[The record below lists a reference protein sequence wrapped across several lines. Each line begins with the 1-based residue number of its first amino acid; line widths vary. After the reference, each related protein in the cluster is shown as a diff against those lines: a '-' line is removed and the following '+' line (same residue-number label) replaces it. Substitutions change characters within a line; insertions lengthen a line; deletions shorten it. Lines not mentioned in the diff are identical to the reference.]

1 MKTTHMF
8 LAALAAASVCAAT
21 AQEPVPPAPEDA
33 VGNEAA
39 VEPKSVQDVVQEYL
53 DAKGW
58 TDGENAKKDGSRFY
72 VAVGYGAI
80 QAPIDS
86 RSYSD
91 SRVNAYNKAMLDA
104 KAKMAEY
111 LEISIRTETEH
122 DYAEGGFGGN
132 EAAET
137 DETSLTS
144 KLKRLIHAKID
155 DALRAEGLDPD
166 SADRAARERIAK
178 KQLNSDFY
186 KKVISTAAKAEI
198 MGMQVMC
205 SFEGVPS
212 GEKGQIGVVAVWSP
226 KLQAMARSLS
236 HGGRLPSGV
245 GKRPIKDQIPAD
257 KEVLLSTFGV
267 QQKID
272 ENGHL
277 VLVGFGQAGAA
288 TDSPQ
293 SANAAR
299 NKAKMQ
305 AMAAI
310 REFAGES
317 VAVTTDAVNAESV
330 EEFENAAESYEDVSA
345 YRQKVE
351 AVAESLR
358 ISGIATVKN
367 WECRHPLTGKTVYGA
382 VCSWSPDSAARAQS
396 MKRSMDAAAGPGAP
410 APVRRPPVPAANPNG
425 TMMNRGSDA
434 DGDAF

>member
-1 MKTTHMF
+1 MNTSRTI
-8 LAALAAASVCAAT
+8 LAALAAATAFCAAY
-21 AQEPVPPAPEDA
+21 AQESSPEDA
-33 VGNEAA
+33 VANEAA
-39 VEPKSVQDVVQEYL
+39 VERKSVQDVVDEYL
-53 DAKGW
+53 SSKGI
-58 TDGENAKKDGSRFY
+58 TEGENAKKDGSAYY
-72 VAVGYGAI
+72 VAVGYGVI
-80 QAPIDS
+80 QAPLDS
-86 RSYSD
+86 RGYAD
-91 SRVNAYNKAMLDA
+91 SRINAYNKAMLDA

-111 LEISIRTETEH
+111 LEIAIRTETEH
-122 DYAEGGFGGN
+122 DYAEGNVGGN
-132 EAAET
+132 EEAER
-137 DETSLTS
+137 DETSIGA
-144 KLKRLIHAKID
+144 KLKRLVVAKID

-166 SADRAARERIAK
+166 AADRAARERVAK
-178 KQLNSDFY
+178 KQLNSDLY
-186 KKVISTAAKAEI
+186 RKAISTAARAEI
-198 MGMQVMC
+198 TGMQVMC

-212 GEKGQIGVVAVWSP
+212 GKKGQIGVVAVWSP

-317 VAVTTDAVNAESV
+317 VAVATDAVNAESV

-434 DGDAF
+434 DDDAF